1 MAWLVARLSLPIEI
15 SAQQAQVLGSIIGR
29 ATVVRSGA
37 PPQRVLVSLMFRGA
51 AIESAYTDSQGTFGF
66 HNLEPNPYTVRIDDD
81 PYVPVEQSAI
91 IEANNLAPMI
101 FLNINLVPKPA
112 DRDAAA
118 QKQPRVSGSNPDI
131 ADVREF
137 SANFPKSVLKEFHK
151 GVAAD
156 QDGKKEDAIRHYA
169 KAVQIEPNFYP
180 AHNNLGSD
188 YVSKSDFAGA
198 RKEFEQVVRLNQ
210 SDAAA
215 YFNLSNVCMLT
226 GQLADAQRYL
236 GEGMRRQP
244 DSALGHFLLGSLD
257 IKTGKLQQA
266 ETVLRQAIQLS
277 PTMAEARLRLV
288 NLMLQ
293 EGRKSDAVNELQ
305 EFVKTF
311 PESSFIPRARELL
324 HSLQAPQPAS
334 ATSN

>member
-1 MAWLVARLSLPIEI
+1 MSFVVAHLSLPVQI
-15 SAQQAQVLGSIIGR
+15 SAQQGQVLGSVIGR
-29 ATVVRSGA
+29 VMVVRSGA
-37 PPQRVLVSLMFRGA
+37 PSQRVLVSLMFRGS
-51 AIESAYTDSQGTFGF
+51 AIESVYTDSQGTFGF
-66 HNLEPNPYTVRIDDD
+66 HNLQPNPYTVSIDDEHYL
-81 PYVPVEQSAI
+81 PIEQSAI

-112 DRDAAA
+112 DPHAAA
-118 QKQPRVSGSNPDI
+118 QKQPRVTGANPDI

-137 SANFPKSVLKEFHK
+137 SANFSKSVLKEFHK

-156 QDGKKEDAIRHYA
+156 QDGNKEDAIRHYA
-169 KAVQIEPNFYP
+169 KAVQIAPNFYP

-188 YVSKSDFAGA
+188 YVSKSDFADA

-226 GQLADAQRYL
+226 GQLADAQQYL

-257 IKTGKLQQA
+257 IRTGKYDLA
-266 ETVLRQAIQLS
+266 EAALRQAIQLD
-277 PTMAEARLRLV
+277 PVMAQARLQLV
-288 NLMLQ
+288 NLLVQ
-293 EGRKSDAVNELQ
+293 RGRNTDAVAQLHD
-305 EFVKTF
+305 FVSAF
-311 PESSFIPRARELL
+311 PDSPFTPRARALL
-324 HSLQAPQPAS
+324 HRLESS
-334 ATSN
+334 AKTQVPN